1 MAQMRADVCRFWAE
15 KGAFLHKERNFVL
28 KIS

>member
-1 MAQMRADVCRFWAE
+1 MAQMRAGVCRFWAE
-15 KGAFLHKERNFVL
+15 KRVFLHKERNFVL